1 MLTKIIAHRG
11 SKGVRPENTLPAFE
25 KAIAEGADG
34 IETDVHLSKDGAL
47 IIMHDETVDRTTN
60 GTSKIFDKT
69 LSELKELDAGSYFG
83 YEYLGT
89 RIPTLD
95 EVVQLLI
102 AKKFT
107 GLFNLELKT
116 DKIQYP
122 GIEEKVAACMERQ
135 KLPFRLIYSSFHPQ
149 SLVKMHALDPDIEY
163 ASLFKVQTK
172 FARQLYRKH
181 LIKDWHPDIRWVR
194 AHRFFLPH
202 VQLRPW
208 TVNSDDD
215 MRYCFK
221 RKFDGII
228 TDYPGRAAIIRKSI
242 QGG

>member
-11 SKGVRPENTLPAFE
+11 SKGIRPENTLPAFE
-25 KAIAEGADG
+25 KAIEEGADG
-34 IETDVHLSKDGAL
+34 IETDVHMSKDGHL

-60 GTSKIFDKT
+60 GQGRIMDQTLMQLKT
-69 LSELKELDAGSYFG
+69 LDAGSYFG
-83 YEYLGT
+83 YAYLGT
-89 RIPTLD
+89 QIPTLN
-95 EVVQLLI
+95 EVIQLLI
-102 AKKFT
+102 AKKFK
-107 GLFNLELKT
+107 GIFNLELKT

-122 GIEEKVAACMERQ
+122 GIEEKVLAYMNQQE
-135 KLPFRLIYSSFHPQ
+135 LPFKVIYSSFHPQ
-149 SLVKMHALDPDIEY
+149 SLVKMYSLNPDIEY

-172 FARQLYRKH
+172 FARRLYRKR
-181 LIKDWHPDIRWVR
+181 LIRDWHPDIRWVR

-221 RKFDGII
+221 RRFDGII
-228 TDYPGRAAIIRKSI
+228 TDYPGRAVIIRKSI